1 MNKVLIVALSSKYV
15 HTLLAPYYLKEN
27 CSFKDISILQSNI
40 NIDENTLLAQ
50 ILNYNADI
58 IAFSCYIFNIK
69 TVTNLCKIL
78 KAQYGKTIL
87 LGGPEVSF
95 EYEAHFAY
103 ADFIMLGEGEIVFD
117 KLINTL
123 VNEKA
128 KKELQTQTASDINT
142 QTASD
147 INAQTANDFTINA
160 PNLLHKK
167 MLQVETL
174 PKVLRG
180 EDTNL
185 QTIKTPYT
193 AEYFEAVEGKLAYFE
208 ASRGCP
214 YKCSYCM
221 SATMELRFFDLSYVF
236 CELEKFKHKNIR
248 VLKFIDRTFN
258 AKASFSNAILEYV
271 IKNCDDFPFTFH
283 FEIAPELIDDKMVE
297 ILKQSPKGFIQF
309 EIGVQTFNEQALEA
323 INRPFHRA
331 KLLENIAKLTSLGNC
346 HIHTDLIAGL
356 PYEGFE
362 SFKNSF
368 NSLYKLNSNQLQLG
382 FLKVLKG
389 SEIKG
394 KLGEGFVYSATPP
407 YEIEST
413 PVLSANELAILKALE
428 NVFDKLYNS
437 QKFENVLKYF
447 MLSYLSPFDF
457 YLDFANFT
465 AKSSVST
472 LFDLHQQLVAF
483 ASYKNMNTALIKD
496 ILRFDYSTTNN
507 SRRLPPAISVEFDKN
522 FKKQLVLKE
531 IDFKEKFCINL
542 NFNPITFEP
551 QQLILQVDYS
561 KFDKVYKAYSY
572 KFFAFS

>member
-103 ADFIMLGEGEIVFD
+103 ANFIMLGEGEIVFD

-128 KKELQTQTASDINT
+128 KKELQ
-142 QTASD
+142 
-147 INAQTANDFTINA
+147 
-160 PNLLHKK
+160 
-167 MLQVETL
+167 VETL

-185 QTIKTPYT
+185 QTIKSPYT

-394 KLGEGFVYSATPP
+394 KLSEGFVYSATPP

-472 LFDLHQQLVAF
+472 LFDLHQQIVAF

-572 KFFAFS
+572 KFVAFS